1 MDNRKKG
8 SRLLTDT
15 IREILHTK
23 KRFLSLFVM
32 SFLAVGFLAGLRMTA
47 PDMQNTLDH
56 YYDRQHFMDV
66 RLISML
72 GLTEEDLEAVSNYP
86 GVSAAE
92 GDRSFDALAGEDSVT
107 VLQLPEKL
115 NLLDLI
121 DGRLPESPDECV
133 TEEKMLESLNLKI
146 GDTITIDTR
155 ESFNCVLEEDPLVK
169 NSAPATSGDASVPG
183 DPQSAPNPHST
194 KHSYKIVG
202 IAHSPVYI
210 SRTRENSSV
219 GNGSVNGFVVLPKD
233 CFAREVYSQIYLEL
247 DGLSRYNCYRDDTY
261 EEKVDAFIDEIKP
274 FAKERAG
281 IRREQVTQ
289 EATFTDM
296 MAAVIQGI
304 AESGSSGGSSGALS
318 GMMVDSGEWYIL
330 GRDTIRSYVEFS
342 EDSDRMSDLA
352 DVFPLIFFLV
362 AALSSL
368 TSMTRMVEDH
378 RSEIGTLK
386 ALGFSTPA
394 ISIKYIG
401 YALAGSLIGGGAGL
415 LFGGIALP
423 SLIYYE
429 WGILYLLPKLE
440 VGISP
445 IVAAY
450 SLGAAVLATAG
461 AAFAACYATLRSKP
475 AELLRPRAPK
485 PGKRIF
491 LEYIPVIWKHL
502 SFIQKVS
509 VRNLFRYKKRF
520 WMTIVGIAGCT
531 ALLATGYG
539 LRDSIFDVLTW
550 QFDDL
555 MPYNASVS
563 ISSDLT
569 PSDRAELMRELE
581 EEPGIRSFMGCYER
595 SISVRTDE
603 GTVDNVILQ
612 ASSAWNVPAGDDQT
626 PDDSTPADSTSD
638 DSTSE
643 VKSGEKAAGGDS
655 TSEVRSSVP
664 GATDFHSVAQDYIC
678 LYPRADGLRRYRK
691 IGDLPR
697 LAPTNETIIID
708 EKMSDLLGIKEGDT
722 VTLVDNEDKEF
733 PVVVGG
739 ICENYVNHHIYMTSS
754 YYKKVFSE
762 NPHDNLLLVKTVTD
776 PADDSTSDDL
786 TSEVK
791 SGERASDSDST
802 SEVKSAREIDLS
814 SEAIADRVSKLNG
827 VITYSRI
834 GELRDR
840 FNESMQSLDIV
851 VWIIIF
857 AAAALAFLVLFNLT
871 NINVTERLRE
881 LATLKVLGFYDG
893 ETASYVYRENIF
905 LTLMGALAGLFMG
918 KWLHRWLIGT
928 IEMDY
933 MIFGRGLHVKSYLYA
948 VILTLIFSLSVNFFS
963 YFYIRKI
970 DMVESL
976 KSVE

>member
-86 GVSAAE
+86 GVSKAE

-155 ESFNCVLEEDPLVK
+155 ESFNSVLEEDPLVK
-169 NSAPATSGDASVPG
+169 NSAPANSGDAAVPG
-183 DPQSAPNPHST
+183 DSQSAPNPHST

-247 DGLSRYNCYRDDTY
+247 DGLSRYNCYRDDIY

-281 IRREQVTQ
+281 IRREQVTH

-296 MAAVIQGI
+296 MAALIQGI

-612 ASSAWNVPAGDDQT
+612 ASSAWNVPAGDDPT

-643 VKSGEKAAGGDS
+643 VK
-655 TSEVRSSVP
+655 SSVP

-776 PADDSTSDDL
+776 PADDL

-791 SGERASDSDST
+791 SGEKASDSDST
-802 SEVKSAREIDLS
+802 SEVKSAREVDLS

>member
-155 ESFNCVLEEDPLVK
+155 ESFNSVLEEDPLVK
-169 NSAPATSGDASVPG
+169 NSAPANSGDAAVPG
-183 DPQSAPNPHST
+183 DSQSAPNPHST

-612 ASSAWNVPAGDDQT
+612 ASSAWNVPAGDDPT

-643 VKSGEKAAGGDS
+643 VK
-655 TSEVRSSVP
+655 SSVP

-776 PADDSTSDDL
+776 PADDL

-791 SGERASDSDST
+791 SGEKASDSDST
-802 SEVKSAREIDLS
+802 SEVKSAREVDLS

>member
-155 ESFNCVLEEDPLVK
+155 ESFNSVLEEDPLVK
-169 NSAPATSGDASVPG
+169 NSAPANSGDAAVPG
-183 DPQSAPNPHST
+183 DSQSAPNPHST

-296 MAAVIQGI
+296 MAALIQGI

-612 ASSAWNVPAGDDQT
+612 ASSAWNVPAGDDPT

-643 VKSGEKAAGGDS
+643 VK
-655 TSEVRSSVP
+655 SSVP

-776 PADDSTSDDL
+776 PAADS

-791 SGERASDSDST
+791 SGEKASDSDST
-802 SEVKSAREIDLS
+802 SEVKSAREVDLS